1 MRVLMVQAESPPT
14 YWSFRYSLPYA
25 GKAASLPPLG
35 LMTLAALLP
44 RRWELRIVDLN
55 VEALGD
61 AQLRWADA
69 VLVSGML
76 CMSDSMREVLRRARA
91 LGRRTVAGGPG
102 PTTSPETF
110 PEADFLFQGEAEGRV
125 DLLVRA
131 LEEPGWKAPR
141 LLSPQGPDKV
151 DMRKAPLPRFELVDL
166 AKYASLSIQ
175 VSRGCP
181 FNCEFCDII
190 EVFGRVPRLKTAE
203 QVLAEMEA
211 LRRLGGRGPLFF
223 VDDNFIGNRREV
235 AKMLPRIAAWQRE
248 HGQPFDLYTEASLDL
263 AGEPALV
270 QAMVDAGFTAVFVGI
285 ESPSPESLLEA
296 GKKQNLRMPPA
307 EAVKILSAAGF
318 EVFAGFIVGF
328 DADGPDIFDLQLDLI
343 SHLPI
348 PRAMVGLLSALPGTQ
363 LWRRLEAEGRLRG
376 IPSGD
381 QFERPNFA
389 TSMDEVV
396 LLRGYRRLLASLY
409 SPEGYYRRCALSLES
424 TRPSSAPLRPG
435 SLAAL
440 ARAVWGIGIAGP
452 RRRHFWRLL
461 AGSLRFGPTAFAR
474 AVTLAVLGE
483 HLIRYTGEVV
493 LPRLDEA
500 LARME
505 PETGRALAAPI
516 PLRPPASPALPG
528 RAAAAGA

>member
-1 MRVLMVQAESPPT
+1 MVQAESPPT
-14 YWSFRYSLPYA
+14 YWSYRYSLPYA

-35 LMTLAALLP
+35 LVTLAALLP
-44 RRWELRIVDLN
+44 RRWDLRIVDLN
-55 VEALGD
+55 VEPLGD
-61 AQLRWADA
+61 DQLRWADA

-91 LGRRTVAGGPG
+91 MGRRTVAGGPG
-102 PTTSPETF
+102 PTTSPESF
-110 PEADFLFQGEAEGRV
+110 PEADHLFQGEAEGRV
-125 DLLVRA
+125 DLVVRA
-131 LEEPGWKAPR
+131 LEEPEWEAPR
-141 LLSPQGPDKV
+141 VLSPTGPDKV
-151 DMRKAPLPRFELVDL
+151 DMRQAPLPRFELIDL
-166 AKYASLSIQ
+166 RKYASLSIQ

-190 EVFGRVPRLKTAE
+190 EVFGRVPRLKSAE

-235 AKMLPRIAAWQRE
+235 AKMLPHIAAWQRE
-248 HGQPFDLYTEASLDL
+248 HGRPFDLYTEASLDL
-263 AGEPALV
+263 AGAPELV
-270 QAMVDAGFTAVFVGI
+270 KAMADAGFSAVFVGI
-285 ESPSPESLLEA
+285 ESPSVESLSEA

-307 EAVKILSAAGF
+307 KAVEILTAGGF

-328 DADGPDIFDLQLDLI
+328 DADGPDIFDQQLDLI

-363 LWRRLEAEGRLRG
+363 LWRRLEAEGRLRTV
-376 IPSGD
+376 PSGD

-389 TSMDEVV
+389 TAMEERV

-409 SPEGYYRRCALSLES
+409 SAEGYYRRCALYLDAAH
-424 TRPSSAPLRPG
+424 PSPSPLRKG
-435 SLAAL
+435 SLASL

-452 RRRHFWRLL
+452 RRRHFWRLV
-461 AGSLRFGPTAFAR
+461 ARSLRGGVPAFTR

-483 HLIRYTGEVV
+483 HLVRYTDEVV
-493 LPRLDEA
+493 LPRLDGA
-500 LARME
+500 LSRME
-505 PETGRALAAPI
+505 PEAEAERAAAVPV
-516 PLRPPASPALPG
+516 PLRPLATPIPG